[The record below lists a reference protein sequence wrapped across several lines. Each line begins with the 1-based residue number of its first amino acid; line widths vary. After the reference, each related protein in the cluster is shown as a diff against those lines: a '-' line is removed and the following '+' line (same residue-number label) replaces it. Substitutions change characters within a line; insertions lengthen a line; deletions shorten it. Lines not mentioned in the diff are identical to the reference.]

1 MLLDAAVTLWI
12 LVAANL
18 LFCSSRACTPVC
30 RVFSTCKADVPA
42 QRDRK

>member
-1 MLLDAAVTLWI
+1 MLLDAAVILWM
-12 LVAANL
+12 LVAVNL

-30 RVFSTCKADVPA
+30 RAFSACKARVPV